1 MIAMSKVIAL
11 CGSLRRGSYNGLLLR
26 QAVELA
32 PAGCEIEVAS
42 IREIPL
48 YDADVDAQGTPAP
61 VAALKEKIA
70 AADGLLLASPEYN
83 YSVPGVLKNA
93 VDWLSRPAKDIAR
106 VFAGRAVGIMGAG
119 GPSGTR
125 LGQAAWL
132 PVFRALSLVP
142 YFGSSMFVANAP
154 KAFDAEGKL
163 VDDASRQQLA
173 SFMTGFAQFVVTVR
187 R

>member
-26 QAVELA
+26 QAVEQA
-32 PAGCEIEVAS
+32 PAGCEIEIAS

-93 VDWLSRPAKDIAR
+93 IDWLSRPAKDISR
-106 VFAGRAVGIMGAG
+106 VFGGRAVGIMGAG
-119 GPSGTR
+119 GASGTR
-125 LGQAAWL
+125 MAQVAWL
-132 PVFRALSLVP
+132 PVFRALMLVP
-142 YFGSSMFVANAP
+142 YSGSMFVAGAP
-154 KAFDAEGKL
+154 KAFDADGKL
-163 VDDASRQQLA
+163 VDDASRQQLTA
-173 SFMTGFAQFVVTVR
+173 FMTGFAQFVATVR